1 LEVQYAFQ
9 LKTTGNLSEQQ
20 MIDCSVND
28 GDLGCSGGYITN
40 TFGYL
45 QGNSF
50 QVKSL
55 ASYPYIA
62 KAGNCL
68 FSTTSAAGEVRFSP
82 LGYQLLLNNANA
94 IQQALYTYG
103 PLWVTLYVG
112 EPSISAYKNI
122 YSAFQSYTGGVL
134 KLTGCPTDLHTTNH
148 AVVIVGYGVDANTGL
163 QYWKVRNSWGVN
175 WGEQGYFRIQRGV
188 NMCGI
193 ESGAYYIA
201 KLI

>member
-1 LEVQYAFQ
+1 
-9 LKTTGNLSEQQ
+9 

-28 GDLGCSGGYITN
+28 GDNGCSKGYITN

-45 QGNSF
+45 QRNSN
-50 QVKSL
+50 QVRSL

-62 KAGNCL
+62 QAGTCR
-68 FSTTSAAGEVRFSP
+68 FSTTSAAGGVIFST
-82 LGYQLLLNNANA
+82 LRYQLLPNNANA

-103 PLWVTLYVG
+103 PLWVTLFVG
-112 EPSISAYKNI
+112 DPSISAYQNI
-122 YSAFQSYTGGVL
+122 YSIFSSYTGGVL
-134 KLTGCPTDLHTTNH
+134 KFTGCPTELTTTNH

-175 WGEQGYFRIQRGV
+175 WGEQGYFLIQRGV

-201 KLI
+201 KST